1 MSFIKPRF
9 QSTVVFEAILTTK
22 DVQAYMEIHGCDK
35 EEAIEVLGKEYVAK
49 YGNYCQVGS
58 SGLEIIQD

>member
-9 QSTVVFEAILTTK
+9 QSTVVFEAILSEK
-22 DVQAYMEIHGCDK
+22 AVFDYVQLHGCTE
-35 EEAIEVLGKEYVAK
+35 EEAIEILGKEYVAK

-58 SGLEIIQD
+58 SGLELFQD